1 MRKGRRDVCES
12 RYKDAEDT
20 DIMKEISP
28 WMTETNRNLLG
39 DRSATIQLNSRK
51 FLFCRSHTYYL
62 KLACSD
68 V

>member
-51 FLFCRSHTYYL
+51 FLFFPWEICWSF
-62 KLACSD
+62 
-68 V
+68 